1 MYRDVGDAIGP
12 EYGLIT
18 DLVYHYDR
26 REAIE
31 VGYATEEPDCTWL
44 KEPMHEQNIDAR
56 RLARW

>member
-18 DLVYHYDR
+18 DLVYHYDQ

-31 VGYATEEPDCTWL
+31 VGYATEEPDCIWL
-44 KEPMHEQNIDAR
+44 KEPTHE
-56 RLARW
+56 